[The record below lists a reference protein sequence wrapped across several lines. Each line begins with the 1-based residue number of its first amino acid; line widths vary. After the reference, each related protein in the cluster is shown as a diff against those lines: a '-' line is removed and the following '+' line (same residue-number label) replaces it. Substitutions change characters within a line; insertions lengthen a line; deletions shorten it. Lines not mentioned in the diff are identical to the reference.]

1 MESRAITIYGE
12 NLASQQMKRAEDS
25 DPTMQL
31 PLTSAIEMVE
41 ITWHDAMNWAA
52 RNGVKL
58 YRSEEEDLDA
68 TNAARAR
75 YGLPRFKII
84 MQRGRPRRLPL
95 PSIGGGSKGK
105 AKHPQS
111 VFQCNTKC
119 Q

>member
-1 MESRAITIYGE
+1 
-12 NLASQQMKRAEDS
+12 MKLTEDN
-25 DPTMQL
+25 DPTMQR
-31 PLTSAIEMVE
+31 PLDSVVEMVE

-68 TNAARAR
+68 TNAVRAR

-95 PSIGGGSKGK
+95 PSIGGGSKSNS
-105 AKHPQS
+105 KHA
-111 VFQCNTKC
+111 
-119 Q
+119 